1 MFDQLLLL
9 GPEGRT
15 VYFGPTGKAVIDY
28 FESRGASACGLDT
41 NPAEWLLDI
50 TNSLTNKD
58 GETWADIWQASEEK
72 IHVKEALNAFN
83 SGTALTEKQQPSQ
96 SSSFHLARPPFL
108 VQLRLV
114 THRRLLDYW
123 RSPTYLYSKICL
135 CLGAVSWSL
144 SYMLSLTISQ

>member
-1 MFDQLLLL
+1 MFDKLLLL
-9 GPEGRT
+9 GPVGRT

-28 FESRGASACGLDT
+28 FESRGALACGPDT

-58 GETWADIWQASEEK
+58 GETWTDLWQASEEK
-72 IHVKEALNAFN
+72 MHVKDALNALN
-83 SGTALTEKQQPSQ
+83 SGTASNEKQSSQ
-96 SSSFHLARPPFL
+96 DTSFCLSRSPFL

-123 RSPTYLYSKICL
+123 RSPSYLYSKICL
-135 CLGAVSWSL
+135 CVGAVSSSL
-144 SYMLSLTISQ
+144 SYMPPLTFSH